1 VGGVPVVVVAEV
13 VVVPDSGN
21 GAPASTTI
29 SRFIELECG
38 SQGSA

>member
-1 VGGVPVVVVAEV
+1 VGGVPVVVVVVV

-21 GAPASTTI
+21 GAPASTTM
-29 SRFIELECG
+29 SPFIEPECG